1 MKLSKSEA
9 VGVALEYLPEIDST
23 NLELARRLA
32 ASELPDLYSIAAG
45 SQTKGQGRLGRDW
58 VSTPDSSLSL
68 SMLFQ
73 KPKDPQLMP
82 LFFAVATRRAVS
94 AFHPG
99 VQIKWPNDLLIDGQK
114 VAGLLLQIVDQ
125 DVIAGVGVNL
135 KPQAGTPETA
145 CSLGEFTEVSFDE
158 LLSQLL
164 TEAKTSW
171 ERLNRDYVSEA
182 SAILVDYQRHCAT
195 IGTRVRAELPDGSD
209 LVGMAL
215 EVTSSGRL
223 VLDSECRRELS
234 AADVWHLRN

>member
-9 VGVALEYLPEIDST
+9 VGVALEYRPEIDST

-32 ASELPDLYSIAAG
+32 AFELPDLYSIAAG

-58 VSTPDSSLSL
+58 VSTPGASLSL
-68 SMLFQ
+68 SMLFP
-73 KPKDPQLMP
+73 KPNDPPLMP
-82 LFFAVATRRAVS
+82 LFFAVAARRAVS

-114 VAGLLLQIVDQ
+114 VAGLLLQIVGQ

-135 KPQAGTPETA
+135 KPQAGTPENA
-145 CSLGEFTEVSFDE
+145 CSLGDFAEVSFDE

-164 TEAKTSW
+164 TEAKSSW
-171 ERLNRDYVSEA
+171 DRLTRDYESEA
-182 SAILVDYQRHCAT
+182 AAIVLDYQQHCAT
-195 IGTRVRAELPDGSD
+195 IGTRVRAELPDGTE
-209 LVGMAL
+209 LRGMAL

-223 VLDSECRRELS
+223 VIDSDGRRELS